1 MAKKTVFA
9 TQIIDVVGP
18 SAEFVDIVS
27 DGGTIIAGSNPACF
41 SPMITP
47 EVRSG
52 HEVTAPIEVEGAS
65 VGDAVA
71 LKVKKIEVLSKAT
84 ASGTETPVEGRFLG
98 DPFAAKQCPGCGTMW
113 PDSYV
118 DLETHTIR
126 CKKCNAEV
134 NPFQFTCG
142 YTMVFSPDYTVGI
155 TVDEKSAHEIAEK
168 ADEFTIAGV
177 EGKSHPVTSL
187 AVADLVGVIARVRP
201 MLGNFGTS
209 PAVDMPSSHNAGDFG
224 AFLVGAPHPLA
235 ISQEDLTTKRSDAHM
250 DVDSVG
256 AGMMVI
262 APVMIDGAGIT
273 VGDVHAMQGDGEIAG
288 HTTDVAARTTI
299 DVEVIKGLKLDGPI
313 LIPRYEDIQFL
324 AKRYTDKELAAAR
337 ALAKEY
343 GVEIKEDLLPI
354 QMVGSGPNLTDATQ
368 NGLERLVNFTGLD
381 FEEIRNRVTI
391 TGTIEIGRLPGVVH
405 ISMLTPTEI
414 LEEKGILHLV
424 KEQYGI

>member
-1 MAKKTVFA
+1 
-9 TQIIDVVGP
+9 
-18 SAEFVDIVS
+18 
-27 DGGTIIAGSNPACF
+27 
-41 SPMITP
+41 
-47 EVRSG
+47 
-52 HEVTAPIEVEGAS
+52 
-65 VGDAVA
+65 
-71 LKVKKIEVLSKAT
+71 
-84 ASGTETPVEGRFLG
+84 
-98 DPFAAKQCPGCGTMW
+98 
-113 PDSYV
+113 
-118 DLETHTIR
+118 
-126 CKKCNAEV
+126 
-134 NPFQFTCG
+134 
-142 YTMVFSPDYTVGI
+142 
-155 TVDEKSAHEIAEK
+155 
-168 ADEFTIAGV
+168 
-177 EGKSHPVTSL
+177 
-187 AVADLVGVIARVRP
+187 
-201 MLGNFGTS
+201 
-209 PAVDMPSSHNAGDFG
+209 
-224 AFLVGAPHPLA
+224 
-235 ISQEDLTTKRSDAHM
+235 
-250 DVDSVG
+250 
-256 AGMMVI
+256 MMVI

-343 GVEIKEDLLPI
+343 GDEIKEDLLPI

-414 LEEKGILHLV
+414 LEEKGILPLV